1 MKVIKLFSDA
11 FVVIVI
17 IASIVL
23 LLPNMLKAVGINSFV
38 ILSGSMEPL
47 IHTGSVVMIDSRE
60 KDIEVGDIILYRM
73 QDTNIVHRVIGV
85 NEDGSLIT
93 KGDNNESEDFAP
105 VSLPQVYGKAVKLP
119 WGWCI
124 SYAGY
129 FSNWLQMNRVYLL
142 IAIIGIVVCRI
153 ILIYATEK

>member
-124 SYAGY
+124 PYAGY

-153 ILIYATEK
+153 ILIYAMEK